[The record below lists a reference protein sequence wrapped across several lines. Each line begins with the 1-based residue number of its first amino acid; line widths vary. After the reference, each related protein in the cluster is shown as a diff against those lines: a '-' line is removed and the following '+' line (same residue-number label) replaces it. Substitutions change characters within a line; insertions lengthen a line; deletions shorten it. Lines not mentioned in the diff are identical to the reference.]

1 MDYPRWNQPPIDL
14 CGFVSHFVDLGWRL
28 AHPESLCQLDGEGGH
43 VERHHIGDAI
53 KAGRPYH
60 SLLCSPGAVQN
71 DGTCLSYASSAL
83 QGTCWIRESYSI
95 PLEHSWSTTQTPKWR
110 EFLHK
115 LLVSPDSGSV
125 FFRAYI
131 CLTFLDMIFT
141 LVKCCSGTPTPPLSK
156 PCHIQ
161 GDMDLVLAAVQ
172 QEGMALEYASPEL
185 QVRNSIMR

>member
-1 MDYPRWNQPPIDL
+1 M
-14 CGFVSHFVDLGWRL
+14 
-28 AHPESLCQLDGEGGH
+28 
-43 VERHHIGDAI
+43 
-53 KAGRPYH
+53 
-60 SLLCSPGAVQN
+60 
-71 DGTCLSYASSAL
+71 
-83 QGTCWIRESYSI
+83 
-95 PLEHSWSTTQTPKWR
+95 
-110 EFLHK
+110 
-115 LLVSPDSGSV
+115 SPDSGSV